1 MGSAGTGEHP
11 HPPTGELMSNLEHGG
26 QPVVGMHLPT
36 KKFSILRSIRENKRS
51 QGLFLISPAIL
62 YLLVFLIIP
71 SILVILLSFMTRGPY
86 GNVVY
91 RFNVDN
97 YLRLIDSLYLRIL
110 WFSLVVAGMTT
121 VFTILIGYPLAYYIA
136 RSPVNQR
143 PILLFLILLPFWTN
157 FIIRIYAWIMILR
170 TEGLLNTFLQNL
182 GLIHLPL
189 DLLYT
194 PTAVLIGMVYEFL
207 PFMVLPLYTSLEKIE
222 LSQLEAAADL
232 GARPFRA
239 FWRITL
245 PLSFPGM
252 IAGSILVFIPA
263 MGMFVVP
270 DLMGGAKTILVGNL
284 IRNQFLVA
292 RDWPFGASASML
304 LLLLTLA
311 FTLFYTRRAGLAE
324 DLLV

>member
-1 MGSAGTGEHP
+1 MQDTVNQKTKIRYLFSLSRLRED
-11 HPPTGELMSNLEHGG
+11 PT
-26 QPVVGMHLPT
+26 
-36 KKFSILRSIRENKRS
+36 S
-51 QGLFLISPAIL
+51 QGMALISPTFI
-62 YLLVFLIIP
+62 YLLIFM
-71 SILVILLSFMTRGPY
+71 ILPMVLVVILSLLTRGPY

-91 RFNVDN
+91 RLNLSN
-97 YLRLIDSLYLRIL
+97 YTRLIDPLYLRIL
-110 WFSLVVAGMTT
+110 WFSLWTAGLTT
-121 VFTILIGYPLAYYIA
+121 LFSVLIGYPLAYYIA
-136 RSPVNQR
+136 RAPRSQR
-143 PILLFLILLPFWTN
+143 SLLLFLILVPFWTN

-170 TEGLLNTFLQNL
+170 TEGLLNAFLINL
-182 GLIHLPL
+182 GVIKVPL
-189 DLLYT
+189 DILYT

-222 LSQLEAAADL
+222 NAQLEAAADL
-232 GARPFRA
+232 GAPPWKVFLRVTF
-239 FWRITL
+239 
-245 PLSFPGM
+245 PLSVPGM

-311 FTLFYTRRAGLAE
+311 VTLLYTRKAGFGE
-324 DLLV
+324 ELLV

>member
-1 MGSAGTGEHP
+1 MMAD
-11 HPPTGELMSNLEHGG
+11 
-26 QPVVGMHLPT
+26 LPNPQT
-36 KKFSILRSIRENKRS
+36 ALPAQKKFSPGFQLLTRIRENRS
-51 QGLFLISPAIL
+51 TQGLALISPAL
-62 YLLVFLIIP
+62 GYLFLFLILP
-71 SILVILLSFMTRGPY
+71 LVLVVILSFLTRGPY

-91 RFNVDN
+91 RVNVEN
-97 YLRLIDSLYLRIL
+97 YTRLIDPLYLRIL
-110 WFSLVVAGMTT
+110 GYSISTAAFTT
-121 VFTILIGYPLAYYIA
+121 LATILIGYPLAYYIA
-136 RSPVNQR
+136 RVPVRQR
-143 PILLFLILLPFWTN
+143 PALLFLILVPFWTN

-170 TEGLLNTFLQNL
+170 TEGLLNTVLLNL
-182 GLIHLPL
+182 GIIQEPL
-189 DLLYT
+189 NILYT

-207 PFMVLPLYTSLEKIE
+207 PFMVLPLYTSLEKIN

-232 GARPFRA
+232 GAPPWRA
-239 FWRITL
+239 FLRVTL
-245 PLSFPGM
+245 PLSVPGM

-284 IRNQFLVA
+284 IRNQFLVS

-324 DLLV
+324 DLVV